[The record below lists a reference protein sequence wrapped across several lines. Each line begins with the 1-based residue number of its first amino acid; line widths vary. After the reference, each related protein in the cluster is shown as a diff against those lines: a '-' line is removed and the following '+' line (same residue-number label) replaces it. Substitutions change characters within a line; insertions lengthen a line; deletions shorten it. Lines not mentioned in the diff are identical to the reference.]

1 MKSELEKIP
10 GVGPNMAAHLHAL
23 GFDTAESLRG
33 QDPQALYERDCA
45 R

>member
-33 QDPQALYERDCA
+33 QDPQALY
-45 R
+45 

>member
-23 GFDTAESLRG
+23 GFDTVESLSG
-33 QDPQALYERDCA
+33 QDPQALY
-45 R
+45 